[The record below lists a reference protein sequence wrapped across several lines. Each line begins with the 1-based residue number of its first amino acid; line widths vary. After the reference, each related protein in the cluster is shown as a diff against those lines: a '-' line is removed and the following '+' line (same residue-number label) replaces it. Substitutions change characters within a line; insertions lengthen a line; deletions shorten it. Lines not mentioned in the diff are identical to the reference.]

1 MAASRV
7 FIVFVVIGLLVAS
20 TAFFTVDERELAIKF
35 QLGKI
40 VDSKYEPGLHFMKPL
55 FINNVRKFDKRI
67 LTLDTRPERFLTG
80 EKKNVSVDFFA
91 KWRIADP
98 ATYYTAFAGDERQA
112 ALRLLQILKNGMQ
125 LEFGKRTIRQ
135 VVSEDR
141 TDMMEDLMVKANAQV
156 NQFGIKIVDVRVKQI
171 ELPKEVQTA
180 VFQRMQAERARIAAE
195 HRAEGEENAKGIRA
209 VAERERTVILAE
221 ANRDADVL
229 RGKGDAAATEIY
241 GKAYGKNSEFYEFY
255 RSMNAYR
262 EALADKQDMLILQPD
277 SEFFKYFNNDT
288 PGSSE

>member
-1 MAASRV
+1 MAASRA
-7 FIVFVVIGLLVAS
+7 FIVLLVIGLLVAS
-20 TAFFTVDERELAIKF
+20 TSFFTVDERQLAIKF
-35 QLGKI
+35 QLGRI
-40 VDSKYEPGLHFMKPL
+40 VESEFDPGLHFMKPL
-55 FINNVRKFDKRI
+55 FINNVRTFDKRI

-112 ALRLLQILKNGMQ
+112 ALRLLQIIKNGMQ
-125 LEFGKRTIRQ
+125 LEFGKRTIQQ

-141 TDMMEDLMVKANAQV
+141 TDMMEDLMVKANKQV
-156 NQFGIKIVDVRVKQI
+156 NQFGINIVDVRVKQI

-180 VFQRMQAERARIAAE
+180 VFERMQAERARIAAE
-195 HRAEGEENAKGIRA
+195 HRAEGAENAKGIRA
-209 VAERERTVILAE
+209 IAERERTVILAE

-241 GKAYGKNSEFYEFY
+241 GNAYGKNQEFYEFY

-262 EALADKQDMLILQPD
+262 EALSDKQDMLILQPD
-277 SEFFKYFNNDT
+277 SEFFKYFNTDAA
-288 PGSSE
+288 E

>member
-1 MAASRV
+1 MAASKA
-7 FIVFVVIGLLVAS
+7 FIALLVIGLLVAS
-20 TAFFTVDERELAIKF
+20 TTFFIVDEREVAIKF

-40 VDSKYEPGLHFMKPL
+40 VDSNYEPGLHFMKPL
-55 FINNVRKFDKRI
+55 FINNVIKFDKRI

-112 ALRLLQILKNGMQ
+112 ALRLLQIIKNGMQ
-125 LEFGKRTIRQ
+125 LEFGKRTIKQ

-141 TDMMEDLMVKANAQV
+141 TEMMGDLTVKGNAQV
-156 NQFGIKIVDVRVKQI
+156 NQFGIEIVDVRVKQI
-171 ELPKEVQTA
+171 ELPTEVQTA
-180 VFQRMQAERARIAAE
+180 VFQRMQAERGRIAAE

-209 VAERERTVILAE
+209 VADRERTVILAE
-221 ANRDADVL
+221 ANRDAEVL
-229 RGKGDAAATEIY
+229 RGEGDATATGIY
-241 GKAYGKNSEFYEFY
+241 GKAYGKNQEFYEFY

-277 SEFFKYFNNDT
+277 SEFFKYFNSDVSS
-288 PGSSE
+288 GSE